1 MRRVDFMKALISL
14 GATFYKT
21 YPYLSSGL
29 RAMNVDVCELT
40 KYDIPTSKEEIIEQI
55 KDVDIYI
62 VGVEKVDK
70 EVIDAAKNL
79 KLVIKHGAGYN
90 NIDVEYATEKGIY
103 VTFAKGQNAVSVA
116 ELAMGLIL
124 SSARDIVQAD
134 IAVKADNWKLFM
146 GDELEYK
153 TLGLIGCG
161 AIGKEVAKRAK
172 AFDMKVLAYDV
183 YQDDDAARKIGIEY
197 VELATLFSESDY
209 ISLHIP
215 AFDENYKFMNL
226 DKFSKMKKSSYFI
239 NTSRGEVVD
248 EDDLI
253 YALTNGIIKAAAID
267 VYQSEP
273 PRKDLLML
281 RNLITTPHIGGC
293 SIGGAKRLAAAT
305 LENVRRFLIGEELLY
320 LLNPQVKE
328 R

>member
-1 MRRVDFMKALISL
+1 MKALISL
-14 GATFYKT
+14 GKTFYKA
-21 YPYLSSGL
+21 YPYLGSGL
-29 RAMNVDVCELT
+29 EAMGIDVCELT
-40 KYDIPTSKEEIIEQI
+40 KYDIPTPKEEVMVQI
-55 KDVDIYI
+55 RDTDIYI

-70 EVIDAAKNL
+70 DVIDAAKNL
-79 KLVIKHGAGYN
+79 KLLIKHGAGYN

-124 SSARDIVQAD
+124 SSARDILQAD
-134 IAVKADNWKLFM
+134 MAVKANNWKLFM

-172 AFDMKVLAYDV
+172 AFDMKILAYDV
-183 YQDDDAARKIGIEY
+183 YQDEATAKEIGIEY
-197 VELATLFSESDY
+197 VDLDLLFKESDY

-215 AFDENYKFMNL
+215 ALDENYKFMNL
-226 DKFSKMKKSSYFI
+226 KKFKKMKKSAYFI

-273 PRKDLLML
+273 PRQELLKL

-293 SIGGAKRLAAAT
+293 SIGGAKRLTDIT
-305 LENVRRFLIGEELLY
+305 LENVRRFLNGEELLY
-320 LLNPQVKE
+320 LLNPQIKHPN